1 MVTTLGKAAQTNRTY
16 DTLALAG
23 AVNAGALNALQ
34 AAFSG
39 KQPNVLKKYQTE
51 LLKEVIKS
59 RPKERKISGDANAL
73 FAGFG
78 GSTQQVNGGRRKDKS
93 SSPDG

>member
-1 MVTTLGKAAQTNRTY
+1 MTTLGKAAQVNRTY
-16 DTLALAG
+16 DTLAMAG

-39 KQPNVLKKYQTE
+39 KQPNVLKKYQAE
-51 LLKEVIKS
+51 LLKGVVKA
-59 RPKERKISGDANAL
+59 RPKERKLSGDANAL

-78 GSTQQVNGGRRKDKS
+78 GSTQQVTGGRRKDKPRS
-93 SSPDG
+93 S